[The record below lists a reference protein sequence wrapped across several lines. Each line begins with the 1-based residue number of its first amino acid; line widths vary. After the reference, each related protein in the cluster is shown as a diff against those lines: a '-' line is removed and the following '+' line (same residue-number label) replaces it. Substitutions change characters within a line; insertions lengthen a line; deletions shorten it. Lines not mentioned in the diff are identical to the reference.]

1 LDGERAT
8 VTKFTDEARL
18 NDGGG
23 KKEKR
28 TRRPARA
35 FIGEDD
41 ITSFASAFTSMAT
54 HLPMCPGVGNGEKDV
69 GDSPVKEAD
78 RWVTG
83 HVL

>member
-1 LDGERAT
+1 MKVVHFE
-8 VTKFTDEARL
+8 E
-18 NDGGG
+18 
-23 KKEKR
+23 
-28 TRRPARA
+28 
-35 FIGEDD
+35 IS
-41 ITSFASAFTSMAT
+41 SFASAFTSMAT